1 MRVIKYIKW
10 LVVGLLASYS
20 LTIPASDTL
29 PHKLTSSTLDS
40 SVNWNNRELALI
52 DSLRLSSLPSI
63 PSSPSN
69 QYANNK
75 LAAYLGEKIF
85 NDTRFSQNGQVSCAT
100 CHKSEYNFT
109 DDKPVAIGVGTT
121 NRRSMPTV
129 GMAYQHWYFWDG
141 RADSLWSQTLGPL
154 ENPLEHGISRTKVAQ
169 LIQQHYSTQYQTIV
183 GSQLGDFSLFS
194 SAAMPNELNTK
205 NSQAWMSIREDNRE
219 EITLVFVN
227 TGKFLEAFLRT
238 INPQQSP
245 FDSYADQL
253 LDSDNN
259 LKENPFL
266 SAKQIQGLKLFIG
279 KGSCINCHNGPM
291 LSNGEFH
298 HAGTP
303 TRDKIDLG
311 RADVLLQIAD
321 NEFGCMSQ
329 WSDNTNPND
338 CLHVRFLNKRVDI
351 MEQAFKT
358 PSLRNVATRPPYMH
372 AGQFKTLDEVLKNYQ
387 KIANTS
393 PLTDELFHGE
403 LSDLDL
409 EYLEAFLHTLTTD

>member
-1 MRVIKYIKW
+1 MKVINYFAI
-10 LVVGLLASYS
+10 LTAGLISCCS
-20 LTIPASDTL
+20 FSIIASDSL
-29 PHKLTSSTLDS
+29 PHTSATVTLESTISWS
-40 SVNWNNRELALI
+40 SRELALI
-52 DSLRLSSLPSI
+52 DSLRLSNLPKL
-63 PSSPSN
+63 PNSPSN
-69 QYANNK
+69 LFADNQQ
-75 LAAYLGEKIF
+75 AALLGEQIF

-100 CHKSEYNFT
+100 CHQSEYNFT
-109 DDKPVAIGVGTT
+109 DDKAVAVGVGTT
-121 NRRSMPTV
+121 SRRSMPTV

-169 LIQQHYSTQYQTIV
+169 LIQQHYSTQYQAIV
-183 GSQLGDFSLFS
+183 GSQLGDFSSFS
-194 SAAMPNELNTK
+194 STAMPNALKPK
-205 NSQAWMSIREDNRE
+205 NSQAWMNISENNRK
-219 EITLVFVN
+219 EITQVFVN

-238 INPQQSP
+238 INPQQTP

-291 LSNGEFH
+291 FSNGEFH
-298 HAGTP
+298 HTGTP
-303 TRDKIDLG
+303 NRDKVDLG
-311 RADVLLQIAD
+311 RADVVLNIAD

-338 CLHVRFLNKRVDI
+338 CLHVRFLNNRVDI

-372 AGQFKTLDEVLKNYQ
+372 AGQFKTLDEVLNNYQ

-409 EYLEAFLHTLTTD
+409 EYLEAFLHTLTAD